1 MGSQYHTAGCS
12 TDDGACI
19 KLIGEEKVYSMAGIL
34 TKSIFTRY
42 TLLPIIS
49 VLFLANPMCYTF
61 GRFVQEKHKPAFYDA
76 TVSFLHPVTG
86 LFPHANGGELFVYMG
101 IATGI
106 TTLGLPLGDL
116 AVRYFIVG
124 IIVIFLRG
132 VITERIYAVMRGRK

>member
-1 MGSQYHTAGCS
+1 
-12 TDDGACI
+12 
-19 KLIGEEKVYSMAGIL
+19 MAGVL

-42 TLLPIIS
+42 TLLPVIS

-61 GRFVQEKHKPAFYDA
+61 GRFVEEKHKPSFYDS

-124 IIVIFLRG
+124 VIVIFIRG
-132 VITERIYAVMRGRK
+132 VVTEKIFAIMKSRN